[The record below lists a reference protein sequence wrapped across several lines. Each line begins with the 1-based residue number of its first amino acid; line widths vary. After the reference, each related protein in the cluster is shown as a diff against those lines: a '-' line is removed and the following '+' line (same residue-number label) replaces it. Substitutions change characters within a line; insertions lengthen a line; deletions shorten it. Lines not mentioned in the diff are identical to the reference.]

1 MSRQLSIPKSPFI
14 TRYEAIGFMFGQP
27 LDDFNKLLPVKSQV
41 EKPSTSKSPD
51 SLPSKLA
58 DLALDMDKILP
69 TDLDIINHWIFEVDR
84 TRTTKGFP
92 ESQDVLYQVTD
103 NLMKFWTDHTA
114 IELRYV
120 RKEYN
125 TL

>member
-27 LDDFNKLLPVKSQV
+27 LEDFNKLLPVKSQV
-41 EKPSTSKSPD
+41 EKPSTTPD

-58 DLALDMDKILP
+58 DLALDIDKILP

-114 IELRYV
+114 IELR
-120 RKEYN
+120 
-125 TL
+125 